1 MIVSETNDAYLLGV
15 GFYEDTYT
23 NGVLMS
29 SMAGGCEV
37 MFYGQGMAMDPSM
50 ISVVFQSDG
59 FGRIDMGS
67 PDPCK
72 FGTIEIIFSI
82 WISEVIL

>member
-1 MIVSETNDAYLLGV
+1 MVSHALCVNNLGGEGIVSLLNGI
-15 GFYEDTYT
+15 GYYEDTYM

-50 ISVVFQSDG
+50 ISVVFSSSDLG
-59 FGRIDMGS
+59 KVNTGA

-72 FGTIEIIFSI
+72 CQAKLLYF
-82 WISEVIL
+82 